1 MACDWNQV
9 TLGQTGLRVTPLGL
23 SSGYGVSEHDVE
35 RAIERGVN
43 YLYWSTPRRSGFGR
57 ALQRAVARRRESL
70 VTVVQSYTRAG
81 FLMRWSL
88 ERALRQLGTDYT
100 DILLLGWWNALPP
113 PRILEAA
120 IRLKESGK
128 ARHLMISCH
137 HRPSFEVMAREPA
150 LGAFMV
156 RYNAAHAGA
165 EEDVFPRLPS
175 PRPGV
180 VAYTATRWGQLLDPK
195 RTPPGEPTPRGGDCY
210 RFCLSHPSVDVV
222 LCGPRNAGELDEA
235 IAALDRGPMSADE
248 LAWMKRVG
256 AHVKSRSIR

>member
-9 TLGQTGLRVTPLGL
+9 NLGETGLRVAPLGL
-23 SSGYGVSEHDVE
+23 SAGYGVGEHDVE

-43 YLYWSTPRRSGFGR
+43 YLYWSTPRRGGFGR
-57 ALQRAVARRRESL
+57 ALKRAVARGRERL

-81 FLMRWSL
+81 FFMRWSL

-113 PRILEAA
+113 PRILDAA

-156 RYNAAHAGA
+156 RYNAGNPGA

-180 VAYTATRWGQLLDPK
+180 VAYTATRWGQLPNPK
-195 RTPPGEPTPRGGDCY
+195 RTPPGEPTPRGSDCY

-222 LCGPRNAGELDEA
+222 LCGPRDAAELDEA
-235 IAALDRGPMSADE
+235 MSALDRGPMSADE

-256 AHVKSRSIR
+256 GHVKNSGVR